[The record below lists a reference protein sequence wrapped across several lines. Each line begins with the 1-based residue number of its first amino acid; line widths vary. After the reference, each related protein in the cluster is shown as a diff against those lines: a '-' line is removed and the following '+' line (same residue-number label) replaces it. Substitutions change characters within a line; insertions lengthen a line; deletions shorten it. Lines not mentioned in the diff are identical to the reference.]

1 MKVVS
6 LSLTITVFELLQEK
20 EIFYSQFMPQSTG
33 FLLKLHSQMLIFV
46 FIFSL
51 AKYLIE
57 MERAFKS
64 STCLKGLPVK
74 D

>member
-1 MKVVS
+1 MKVFS
-6 LSLTITVFELLQEK
+6 LSLTITEFELLQGK

-33 FLLKLHSQMLIFV
+33 FPLKLHSQMLIFI

-57 MERAFKS
+57 MERAFKN
-64 STCLKGLPVK
+64 STYYQ
-74 D
+74 